1 MRYDCD
7 LPLNGMKKPYLKKF
21 TTVDGFTVWIVDGPY
36 IRTHID
42 EEFTNFG
49 QHYRFKF
56 IPKKEL
62 WIDHEHAFG
71 EIEYFIDHLLVEY
84 RLMAEGK
91 SYKRA
96 LAAADKKEKRERRIV
111 DIAKRHFEL
120 LRNPE
125 QKDTLF
131 KKIHKQLL
139 KKYSKG
145 GIEVWIVDGDL
156 VRDFFFI
163 DFTEGG
169 HDKVYPFIPFGEM
182 WIDDD
187 IFPKER
193 KFVILHELTE
203 RNKMFEGFAYPRAHR
218 EASRV
223 EYAARNKPAET
234 DAEIVKALEKAVI

>member
-1 MRYDCD
+1 
-7 LPLNGMKKPYLKKF
+7 MKKPYLKRF
-21 TTVDGFTVWIVDGPY
+21 TTIDDFIVWIVDGPY
-36 IRTHID
+36 IRTYID

-49 QHYRFKF
+49 QHYRFRF

-62 WIDHEHAFG
+62 WVDHEHSFG

-111 DIAKRHFEL
+111 DIAKRHFEP

-139 KKYSKG
+139 KKYSKD
-145 GIEVWIVDGDL
+145 GIKVWIVDGDL

-169 HDKVYPFIPFGEM
+169 HDKVYPFIPFGEI

-187 IFPKER
+187 LFPRER
-193 KFVILHELTE
+193 KFVVLHELHE
-203 RNKMFEGFAYPRAHR
+203 RNRMFNGFAYSSAHR
-218 EASRV
+218 EASRMEYTARRKPKTV
-223 EYAARNKPAET
+223 ESAITE
-234 DAEIVKALEKAVI
+234 ALQKEAVR